1 MVRAPRSSRLAC
13 SFRGPLP
20 SPVSDAAPAPTPPP
34 RPSRERPLIEVRNAA
49 VSYRDPSGARVEV
62 AQDLNL
68 TLHRGEMVYLIG
80 PTGSGKSSL
89 LKLLYMDVKPEYG
102 LVRVGPY
109 QSDTTKAADIPFLRR
124 SLGVVFQ
131 DFQLLPDR
139 SAYDNVAF
147 ALYATGHRGSEV
159 KQRAMQALSQVGLL
173 HRAKARPSEMSG
185 GEQQRACIARAIVND
200 PVLMLA
206 DEPTGNLD
214 PRVADEIQKL
224 LVKLNRQGMALLMA
238 THDYRLVR
246 AFPAR
251 TIALVKGRLVEV
263 DPESL

>member
-1 MVRAPRSSRLAC
+1 MPESVPDYPTA
-13 SFRGPLP
+13 
-20 SPVSDAAPAPTPPP
+20 AAP
-34 RPSRERPLIEVRNAA
+34 PSRERPLIEIRNAA

-68 TLHRGEMVYLIG
+68 TLARGEMAYLIG

-89 LKLLYMDVKPEYG
+89 LKLLYMDVQPEYG
-102 LVRVGPY
+102 VVRVGPY
-109 QSDTTKAADIPFLRR
+109 QSDATRPSDIPFLRR
-124 SLGVVFQ
+124 MLGVVFQ

-139 SAYDNVAF
+139 SAYENVAF
-147 ALYATGHRGSEV
+147 ALHATGHTGKEV
-159 KQRAMQALSQVGLL
+159 RQRAMQALSQVGIS
-173 HRAKARPSEMSG
+173 HRAQARPSEMSG
-185 GEQQRACIARAIVND
+185 GEQQRACVARAIVND
-200 PVLMLA
+200 PMLLLA

-224 LVKLNRQGMALLMA
+224 LIKLNRQGMALLMA

-251 TIALVKGRLVEV
+251 TLALVKGRLVEV
-263 DPESL
+263 DPDSL

>member
-1 MVRAPRSSRLAC
+1 
-13 SFRGPLP
+13 
-20 SPVSDAAPAPTPPP
+20 
-34 RPSRERPLIEVRNAA
+34 
-49 VSYRDPSGARVEV
+49 
-62 AQDLNL
+62 
-68 TLHRGEMVYLIG
+68 
-80 PTGSGKSSL
+80 
-89 LKLLYMDVKPEYG
+89 MDVRPEHG
-102 LVRVGPY
+102 TVRVGSF
-109 QSDTTKAADIPFLRR
+109 QSDTTRAADVPFLRR

-139 SAYDNVAF
+139 SAFDNVAF
-147 ALYATGHRGSEV
+147 ALYATGKSGKEV
-159 KQRAMQALSQVGLL
+159 RDRTLAALAQVGLS
-173 HRAKARPSEMSG
+173 HRARARPSEMSG

-224 LVKLNRQGMALLMA
+224 LIRLSRQGTALLMA
-238 THDYRLVR
+238 THDYRLVK

-251 TIALVKGRLVEV
+251 TLALVRGRLVEV